1 MTLLLSPGAGP
12 MAKTRLEM
20 AAVAANVQRAER
32 VGRVQADLA
41 RRAVQTLRAAD
52 DRCHGR
58 WIDALQHRV
67 DHPTF
72 SLRQCGE
79 TMTPPMSKHQY
90 SALLRRALLAAQA
103 LESEGRS

>member
-1 MTLLLSPGAGP
+1 
-12 MAKTRLEM
+12 MAKTRLRL
-20 AAVAANVQRAER
+20 AAVAANVQRAEK

-41 RRAVQTLRAAD
+41 SRAVQTLRAAD
-52 DRCHGR
+52 DRSYRR

-67 DHPTF
+67 DHPTL

-103 LESEGRS
+103 LEPEVQS

>member
-1 MTLLLSPGAGP
+1 MTLLLSRGAGP
-12 MAKTRLEM
+12 MPETRLKM
-20 AAVAANVQRAER
+20 AAVAANVQRAEK
-32 VGRVQADLA
+32 VGRAQADLA
-41 RRAVQTLRAAD
+41 RRAVQTLREAD
-52 DRCHGR
+52 ERGHRR

-90 SALLRRALLAAQA
+90 SALLRRALLAAQT
-103 LESEGRS
+103 LESEAR